1 MDRGRGSGRRRGRR
15 QLNSVTRRPG
25 GETAQPPSPR
35 SRERVRVIRDR
46 RCDERGFSVMEAI
59 IGAVIAILAIVGLA
73 YTFSVGRGSI
83 DRFSVAR
90 AADAKAVARMEW
102 LTSLPPDTSAFT
114 MITPLPFV
122 FAGRTI
128 GTERWDV
135 TAAPG
140 GTPGSAALRQVA
152 VTVAWTWASI
162 RDSVRY
168 VRLFP
173 Q

>member
-1 MDRGRGSGRRRGRR
+1 M
-15 QLNSVTRRPG
+15 
-25 GETAQPPSPR
+25 
-35 SRERVRVIRDR
+35 VRDVRH
-46 RCDERGFSVMEAI
+46 DERGFSVMEAI
-59 IGAVIAILAIVGLA
+59 IGAVIAILAVVGLA

-83 DRFSVAR
+83 DRFAIAR

-102 LTSLPPDTSAFT
+102 LTSLPPDTSAFN
-114 MITPLPFV
+114 MVTPLPFV
-122 FAGRTI
+122 FEGRTI

-135 TAAPG
+135 AAPPG
-140 GTPGSAALRQVA
+140 GTPGGATLRQVS
-152 VTVAWTWASI
+152 VTVAWNWSSI

>member
-1 MDRGRGSGRRRGRR
+1 
-15 QLNSVTRRPG
+15 
-25 GETAQPPSPR
+25 
-35 SRERVRVIRDR
+35 
-46 RCDERGFSVMEAI
+46 MEAI
-59 IGAVIAILAIVGLA
+59 IGAVIAIIAVIGLA
-73 YTFSVGRGSI
+73 YTFSVGRGTI

-90 AADAKAVARMEW
+90 AADAKAIARMEW

-114 MITPLPFV
+114 MIQPLPFV

-135 TAAPG
+135 GPPPV
-140 GTPGSAALRQVA
+140 GTPGAAALRQLT
-152 VTVAWTWASI
+152 VTVAWNWATL

-168 VRLFP
+168 QRLFP